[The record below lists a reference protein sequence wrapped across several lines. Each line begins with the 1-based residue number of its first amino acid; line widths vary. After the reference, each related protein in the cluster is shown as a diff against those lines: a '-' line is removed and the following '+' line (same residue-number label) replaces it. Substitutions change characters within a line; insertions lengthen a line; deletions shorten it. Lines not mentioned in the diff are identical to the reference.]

1 MQLRRYSEMMSILIP
16 LMDCCTAR
24 PVMDCGKRS
33 FLLPAGQVFSDH
45 AACVLVRVL
54 RKNSVKRQKKNGS
67 VWNAFSVEK
76 HMGYRNAASTIA
88 RLPTTTEK
96 RQG

>member
-1 MQLRRYSEMMSILIP
+1 MQLRRYSEMMSISIP
-16 LMDCCTAR
+16 PMDCCTAR
-24 PVMDCGKRS
+24 PVMVCGKRS

-45 AACVLVRVL
+45 AVCVLVRVL
-54 RKNSVKRQKKNGS
+54 RKNSAKRQKKNGS

-76 HMGYRNAASTIA
+76 HVGYRIAASTIA
-88 RLPTTTEK
+88 RLLTIMEK

>member
-1 MQLRRYSEMMSILIP
+1 MQLRRYSEMISISIP

-24 PVMDCGKRS
+24 PVTVCGNRS
-33 FLLPAGQVFSDH
+33 FLLPAGQGFSDY
-45 AACVLVRVL
+45 AACALVRVL
-54 RKNSVKRQKKNGS
+54 RKNSAKRQKKNGS

-76 HMGYRNAASTIA
+76 HMGYRIAASTIA
-88 RLPTTTEK
+88 RLPTITEK

>member
-1 MQLRRYSEMMSILIP
+1 MQLLRYSEMMSISIL

-24 PVMDCGKRS
+24 PVMACGKRS

-45 AACVLVRVL
+45 AACAPARVL
-54 RKNSVKRQKKNGS
+54 RKNSAKQQKKNGS
-67 VWNAFSVEK
+67 VWNAFSGEK
-76 HMGYRNAASTIA
+76 HMGYRIAASTIA
-88 RLPTTTEK
+88 RLPTITEK

>member
-1 MQLRRYSEMMSILIP
+1 MQLRRYSEMMSISMP

-24 PVMDCGKRS
+24 PVMVCGKRS

-45 AACVLVRVL
+45 AVCVLVRVL
-54 RKNSVKRQKKNGS
+54 RKNSAKRQKKNGS

-76 HMGYRNAASTIA
+76 HVGYRIAASTIA
-88 RLPTTTEK
+88 RLLTIMEK
-96 RQG
+96 RQD

>member
-1 MQLRRYSEMMSILIP
+1 MQLRRYSEMMSISMP

-24 PVMDCGKRS
+24 PVMACGKRS

-45 AACVLVRVL
+45 AVCVLVRVL
-54 RKNSVKRQKKNGS
+54 RKNSAKRQKKNGS

-76 HMGYRNAASTIA
+76 HVGYRIAASTIA
-88 RLPTTTEK
+88 RLLTIMEK
-96 RQG
+96 RQD

>member
-1 MQLRRYSEMMSILIP
+1 MQLLRYSEMMSISIL

-24 PVMDCGKRS
+24 PVTVCGKRS
-33 FLLPAGQVFSDH
+33 FLLPAGQGFSDY
-45 AACVLVRVL
+45 AACALVRVL
-54 RKNSVKRQKKNGS
+54 RKNSAKRQKKNGS

-76 HMGYRNAASTIA
+76 HMGYRIAASTIA
-88 RLPTTTEK
+88 RLPTITEK

>member
-1 MQLRRYSEMMSILIP
+1 MQLRRYSEMMSISMP

-45 AACVLVRVL
+45 AVCVLVRVL
-54 RKNSVKRQKKNGS
+54 RKNSAKRQKKNGS
-67 VWNAFSVEK
+67 VWNVFSVEK
-76 HMGYRNAASTIA
+76 HMGYKIAASTIA
-88 RLPTTTEK
+88 RLPTITEK

>member
-1 MQLRRYSEMMSILIP
+1 MQLRRYSEMMSISIP

-33 FLLPAGQVFSDH
+33 FLLPEGQGFSAH
-45 AACVLVRVL
+45 ASCDPARVL
-54 RKNSVKRQKKNGS
+54 RKNSAKRQKKNGS
-67 VWNAFSVEK
+67 VWNAFSGEK
-76 HMGYRNAASTIA
+76 HMCYRIAVSTIA
-88 RLPTTTEK
+88 RLLTITEK

>member
-1 MQLRRYSEMMSILIP
+1 MQLRRYSEMMSISMP

-33 FLLPAGQVFSDH
+33 FLLPAEQDFSDH
-45 AACVLVRVL
+45 AACAPARVL
-54 RKNSVKRQKKNGS
+54 RKNSAKRQKKSGS

-76 HMGYRNAASTIA
+76 HMGYRIADSTIA
-88 RLPTTTEK
+88 RLPMTVVK
-96 RQG
+96 IPR